1 MNPEAASILEA
12 LIGLLDP
19 RPGERILD
27 AGCGIGLAAARLA
40 ALGARVT
47 AVDRDMAAIEQA
59 RRIAPGAE
67 LIGAD
72 LMEWTPPSPYDAIL
86 ARGLLD
92 WLSPAPAAAARLAAL
107 LKPGG
112 RLAAD
117 LGGAAAAIGL
127 LARTAAA
134 LGGGAPVMAC
144 PAEWEEALEAAGFR
158 IIARSAAPDR
168 ILILAR
174 KA

>member
-1 MNPEAASILEA
+1 MSPDAASAFEA
-12 LIGLLDP
+12 LIDLLDP
-19 RPGERILD
+19 QPGERILD

-40 ALGARVT
+40 ACGARVT
-47 AVDRDMAAIEQA
+47 GIDQEPAALEQA
-59 RRIAPGAE
+59 RLVAPEAE
-67 LIGAD
+67 FHLAS
-72 LMEWTPPSPYDAIL
+72 LLSFAPPEPFDAVL

-92 WLSPAPAAAARLAAL
+92 WLDPAAAARISAL

-117 LGGAAAAIGL
+117 LGGARPALQWLAQAAQ
-127 LARTAAA
+127 A
-134 LGGGAPVMAC
+134 LGASAPPSPAP
-144 PAEWEEALEAAGFR
+144 PAEWEEALEAAGLR
-158 IIARSAAPDR
+158 IIARIAAPDR